1 MNKFMHSKQNKKNIV
16 GLNIFFIIF
25 FLNDIR
31 VLHPVNTN

>member
-1 MNKFMHSKQNKKNIV
+1 MMNKFMHSKQNKNIV
-16 GLNIFFIIF
+16 GLNIFFII

>member
-1 MNKFMHSKQNKKNIV
+1 MMNKFMHSKQNKNIV
-16 GLNIFFIIF
+16 GLNIFFYHF